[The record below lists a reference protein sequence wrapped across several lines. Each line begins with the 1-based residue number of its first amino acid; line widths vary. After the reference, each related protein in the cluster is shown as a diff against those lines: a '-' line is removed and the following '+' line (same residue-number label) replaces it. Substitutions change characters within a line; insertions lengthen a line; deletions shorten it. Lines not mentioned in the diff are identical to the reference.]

1 MTMLSTFEQL
11 QYGEH
16 GSHVWFGEKSA
27 FTQKMERK
35 QASDNSNTWWV
46 GDFISFLF
54 LRAKNDKYIV
64 HNNRL
69 MQTYL
74 SEINCSCLIVTVQ
87 CNSQYVLCYI
97 SFINYLLCQRGRLP
111 LALKCCVMVLQKR
124 NFLKKRKYT
133 KKILINYFSI
143 VKIYCRNAAR
153 LFLFMSV
160 CMYLLLIFI

>member
-1 MTMLSTFEQL
+1 MTMLSTVEQL

-16 GSHVWFGEKSA
+16 GFHVWFGEKSA

-35 QASDNSNTWWV
+35 QASDKGNTWWV

-74 SEINCSCLIVTVQ
+74 SKINCSCLIVTV
-87 CNSQYVLCYI
+87 
-97 SFINYLLCQRGRLP
+97 
-111 LALKCCVMVLQKR
+111 
-124 NFLKKRKYT
+124 NFQA
-133 KKILINYFSI
+133 
-143 VKIYCRNAAR
+143 VQ
-153 LFLFMSV
+153 
-160 CMYLLLIFI
+160 